1 MNTMTKH
8 TLKECFNLR
17 ARIGWQ
23 GLRSEEFI
31 DFGPFLVTGTDF
43 KYGKIDWD
51 TCYHVDEHRFKQ
63 DVGIQL
69 KENDLL
75 VTKDGTVGKTAFV
88 VGCPEKATLNSHIF
102 LVRSI
107 NGSVLPAYLYYIL
120 NSHSFDVFLRNILT
134 GTTIKGLTQGNFY
147 KFTFDAPDVPRQ
159 EKIIEVLA
167 SVDEAIDKT
176 RELIEKYSNIK
187 TGMMQDLLDRGLL
200 GSAAIVA
207 LGTVATIARGG
218 SPRPIQS
225 YLTTDDA
232 GVNWIKIGDTSL
244 TSKYVVSTKEKITE
258 DGAKYSRKVKVGDF
272 ILSNSMSFGRPYILK
287 IDGCIHDGW
296 LSISDYENSI
306 DKDYLY
312 YILCAERTQ
321 QQFEALSAGSTVHN
335 LKSETVQSVVIP
347 LPSIPKQA
355 AIAKQLTAADEK
367 IQNERNYLAK
377 LENIKQGLMQDL
389 LTNKVSV
396 DALL

>member
-187 TGMMQDLLDRGLL
+187 TGMMQDLLNNGDDVPLSQLSQIISGSTPTTSDPSYWNGNNVWITPADLSGLTTPFIST
-200 GSAAIVA
+200 SARKLADSGVRKATRVLLPANSVIISNRAPVGYCAIVTVPFSFNQGCKG
-207 LGTVATIARGG
+207 LICNPDIDPLYIYYFLSKSKLQLERVSSGTTFLELPKKELNRFLIRI
-218 SPRPIQS
+218 PKT
-225 YLTTDDA
+225 LTEQQE
-232 GVNWIKIGDTSL
+232 I
-244 TSKYVVSTKEKITE
+244 
-258 DGAKYSRKVKVGDF
+258 SRK
-272 ILSNSMSFGRPYILK
+272 IL
-287 IDGCIHDGW
+287 
-296 LSISDYENSI
+296 
-306 DKDYLY
+306 
-312 YILCAERTQ
+312 
-321 QQFEALSAGSTVHN
+321 
-335 LKSETVQSVVIP
+335 
-347 LPSIPKQA
+347 
-355 AIAKQLTAADEK
+355 AADEK
-367 IQNERNYLAK
+367 IQNERSYLAK

-389 LTNKVSV
+389 LTNTVSV